1 MWSAPPAF
9 DPARLLRIASRAASL
24 VTRNP
29 LVVEEAAERALH
41 QLQLAFLTG
50 TPIDHP
56 EAWLCTV
63 ARRSALA
70 MQRNARARTRTIEE
84 KDDVPEP
91 EPNAFPWTSD
101 RLRCAI
107 RSALTPRQRDAL
119 DAALSCRTT
128 REAARTCHMNPRD
141 FRRYLAAIS
150 RRARRRL
157 DATEGSDGAAAAATP
172 VD

>member
-1 MWSAPPAF
+1 MWKVPPAF
-9 DPARLLRIASRAASL
+9 DPPRLLRIASRAASL

-29 LVVEEAAERALH
+29 LVIEEAAERALH
-41 QLQLAFLTG
+41 QLQVAFLTG
-50 TPIDHP
+50 SSIDYP

-70 MQRNARARTRTIEE
+70 MQRNAWARMQPIEE
-84 KDDVPEP
+84 EDDMPVPEP
-91 EPNAFPWTSD
+91 SPFPWSRD

-107 RSALTPRQRDAL
+107 RSVLTQRQRDAL
-119 DAALSCRTT
+119 DAALTCRTT

-141 FRRYLAAIS
+141 FRRYLTAIS

-157 DATEGSDGAAAAATP
+157 ARMQEEAKAANSRPTC
-172 VD
+172 D

>member
-1 MWSAPPAF
+1 MWKVPPAF
-9 DPARLLRIASRAASL
+9 DPPRLLRIASRAASL

-29 LVVEEAAERALH
+29 LVIEEAAERALH
-41 QLQLAFLTG
+41 QLQVAFLTG
-50 TPIDHP
+50 TSIDFP

-70 MQRNARARTRTIEE
+70 MQRNFWARMQPIEE
-84 KDDVPEP
+84 EDDMPEP
-91 EPNAFPWTSD
+91 EPNPFPWTRD

-107 RSALTPRQRDAL
+107 RSVLTQRQRDAL
-119 DAALSCRTT
+119 DAALTCRTT
-128 REAARTCHMNPRD
+128 REAARSCHMNPRD

-157 DATEGSDGAAAAATP
+157 DRLQGESEAATAQP
-172 VD
+172 RHE